1 MLPWLSLLWLVLQ
14 KKTKQFGI
22 FVFVE
27 VQETN
32 GGGKLQGSKCDGD
45 FIFLWKCFSFYDKV
59 SSYLDLVRVFLK
71 YFHPNLPCDVFNR
84 SLLFNMQCV
93 KIFSLVCSVF
103 KFPRHEQVRLIRLR
117 FERYFFHHLLKKP
130 ANLL

>member
-14 KKTKQFGI
+14 KKPKQFGI

-45 FIFLWKCFSFYDKV
+45 FIFL
-59 SSYLDLVRVFLK
+59 
-71 YFHPNLPCDVFNR
+71 
-84 SLLFNMQCV
+84 
-93 KIFSLVCSVF
+93 
-103 KFPRHEQVRLIRLR
+103 
-117 FERYFFHHLLKKP
+117 
-130 ANLL
+130 